1 VQKNDGVR
9 MRYNPNSHYAVFI
22 EAFGTHHS
30 FQTFCDKGKNRR
42 IIRQL
47 HGTLEEHLEELWSLN
62 KQGAGVFFTV
72 NQTDLQGRTTKN
84 ITKVRSVFIDLD
96 GAPLPDKF
104 DLQPNIILNTSPNKY
119 HCYWLVDDMP
129 IESFTLY
136 QQALAAKFNSD
147 PVVKDL
153 PRVMRIAGFFHN
165 KSKPYPIKIV
175 KATSIDT
182 PYKMAEIRD
191 GLGLQ
196 RPQKP
201 VIRSD
206 YKPSMYQGKY
216 SGTLRYGVGE
226 GDRHAALVKMLIAI
240 RMRGESEDYA
250 RDEALK
256 FANACNPPE
265 DHNEVLFQVKDIW
278 SRYAP

>member
-1 VQKNDGVR
+1 MK
-9 MRYNPNSHYAVFI
+9 YNPNSHYAVFM

-30 FQTFCDKGKNRR
+30 FQTFCDKGKNKK

-47 HGTLEEHLEELWSLN
+47 HGTLEEHLEELWTLN

-84 ITKVRSVFIDLD
+84 ITKVRAVFIDLD
-96 GAPLPDKF
+96 GAPLPEHF
-104 DLQPNIILNTSPNKY
+104 EVQPNFILNTSPNKY

-129 IESFTLY
+129 LPTFTLY

-153 PRVMRIAGFFHN
+153 PRVMRIAGFYHN
-165 KSKPYPIKIV
+165 KAKPYPIKVV
-175 KATSIDT
+175 KAYAVDT
-182 PYKMAEIRD
+182 PYKMADIRD
-191 GLGLQ
+191 GFNLQ
-196 RPQKP
+196 RPEQR
-201 VIRSD
+201 VIQRD
-206 YKPSMYQGKY
+206 YTPSMYQGKY

-240 RMRGESEDYA
+240 RMRGETFEYA
-250 RDEALK
+250 QAEALE